1 MSAPLVVGVGLG
13 IYADVQQTV
22 SHTKTTLRTLAS
34 AMVTNTGVQIA
45 SARQMLE
52 RIAARPLVR
61 QVDGEHCDEA
71 LKELPG
77 LVPGYTNFLYVDLQ
91 GRVICSA
98 LPVPSG
104 KVADAGS
111 QPSFQR
117 FLRDPRF
124 TVGEPMADP
133 ITGQWASAL
142 SAPIWNE
149 HKALVGAVRLP
160 LDLKQLDPK
169 IPAQVLPDGT
179 RYVFFAQD
187 GTLVWRNVDPGAL
200 IGTRRDDET
209 ARRIVALR
217 DGELEG
223 PGSDGASR
231 YFSVVHMPETGWTA
245 YVSVP
250 MSAVYTAAIER
261 AAVAAAVALATIVAL
276 LGLTVF
282 IARRIARPVAALE
295 SAAHAVHAG
304 NLGVRATVDGPRE
317 IAAVALEFNAMIEAQ
332 QGALEQLR
340 IAATAFESQQGL
352 NIMNADKVILQ
363 VNQAFTVIT
372 GYTADECVGRK
383 PQFMRS
389 DRHAEDFFEQ
399 VWRAAQ
405 RSGGWQGE
413 IWTRRKNGEVFPDWV
428 TLTAVR
434 SKLGVITHYVG
445 SHVDITDRKLAQDRI
460 TQLAFY
466 DPLTALPNRR
476 LLLDRLHRAVAAGK
490 RSRLYGALLL
500 IDLDDFKTL
509 NDTLGHHQGD
519 LLMQHV
525 AQRLGSCTRE
535 GDTVARLGGD
545 EFVVMLESLS
555 ESSEGAAAEAE
566 AAAER
571 IAASLG
577 QPYLLAGQEHRS
589 TASIGATLFSGQ
601 QATADEALKQAELAM
616 YQAKSAGRN
625 TLRFFDPEMQA
636 RVSHRAALEA
646 DLREAVKLE
655 QFVVHYQPQVMG
667 EGRMFGAEA
676 LVRWQHPRRGMVSP
690 AEFIP
695 LAEESGLILPLG
707 LWVLQTAC
715 AQLASWAGD
724 QTTEPLCIAVNISA
738 LQLQQDDFVETIQ
751 AVLRQTGANP
761 QRLKLEL
768 TESLLV
774 ADIEGIIAKMRA
786 LKAIGVGFSL
796 DDFGTGFSSLT
807 YLKRLPLD
815 QLKIDQSFVTD
826 ILTDV
831 NDAAIAR
838 IVIALA
844 ESLGLTVIAEGVE
857 TEAQREFLARERCAA
872 YQGFLFSRPLPV
884 AEFEGLL
891 QLA

>member
-1 MSAPLVVGVGLG
+1 MSAPLIVGVGLA

-22 SHTKTTLRTLAS
+22 AHAKTTLRTLAS
-34 AMVTNTGVQIA
+34 AMVTNTGGQIA
-45 SARQMLE
+45 QARLMLE

-61 QVDGEHCDEA
+61 QVDGEHCDAA
-71 LKELPG
+71 LKDLHG
-77 LVPGYTNFLYVDLQ
+77 LVPGYTNFVYVDLQ

-98 LPVPSG
+98 LPLPGDRVINVG
-104 KVADAGS
+104 N

-117 FLRDPRF
+117 FLRDKRF
-124 TVGEPMADP
+124 TVGEPMVGP
-133 ITGQWASAL
+133 ITGKWAAAL
-142 SAPIWNE
+142 SAPIWGE
-149 HKALVGAVRLP
+149 QQELAGAVQLP
-160 LDLKQLDPK
+160 LDLAKLDPM
-169 IPAQVLPDGT
+169 IPAQSLPEGL
-179 RYVFFAQD
+179 RYGFFAED
-187 GTLVWRNVDPGAL
+187 GTLVWRNVDPGDM
-200 IGTRRDDET
+200 IGTRPDDET
-209 ARRIVALR
+209 PRRIVELR
-217 DGELEG
+217 EGELEG
-223 PGSDGASR
+223 PGSDGEMR

-250 MSAVYTAAIER
+250 TSAVYAAAIER
-261 AAVAAAVALATIVAL
+261 ATAAAAVALATIVAL
-276 LGLTVF
+276 LGLTVL

-295 SAAHAVHAG
+295 SAAQAVHAG

-317 IAAVALEFNAMIEAQ
+317 IAAVALEFNAMIDAQ
-332 QGALEQLR
+332 QSAVEQLR

-372 GYTADECVGRK
+372 GYTADECVGRT
-383 PQFMRS
+383 PRFMRS
-389 DRHAEDFFEQ
+389 DRHADDYFDQ
-399 VWRAAQ
+399 MWQTAQ

-434 SKLGVITHYVG
+434 SKLGAITHYVS
-445 SHVDITDRKLAQDRI
+445 SHIDITERKLAEDRI

-466 DPLTALPNRR
+466 DPLTTLPNRR
-476 LLLDRLHRAVAAGK
+476 LLLDRLQRAVASGK

-519 LLMQHV
+519 LLMQQV
-525 AQRLGSCTRE
+525 AQRLSSCTRE

-545 EFVVMLESLS
+545 EFVVMIESLS
-555 ESSEGAAAEAE
+555 GSAEEAAAETE

-571 IAASLG
+571 IGVALN
-577 QPYLLAGQEHRS
+577 QPYLLAGQQHRS

-601 QATADEALKQAELAM
+601 HAAADEALKQAELAM
-616 YQAKSAGRN
+616 YQAKAAGRD
-625 TLRFFDPEMQA
+625 TMRFFDPEMQDK
-636 RVSHRAALEA
+636 VSHRAALEA

-655 QFVVHYQPQVMG
+655 QFVVHYQPQVVG
-667 EGRMFGAEA
+667 EGRMTGAEA
-676 LVRWQHPRRGMVSP
+676 LLRWQHPRRGAVQP

-695 LAEESGLILPLG
+695 LAEENGLILVIG
-707 LWVLQTAC
+707 QWVLETVC
-715 AQLASWAGD
+715 AQLTKWAGD
-724 QTTEPLCIAVNISA
+724 ARTESLTIAVNISA
-738 LQLQQDDFVETIQ
+738 LQLQQSNFVETIQ
-751 AVLRQTGANP
+751 SVLRRTGANP

-774 ADIEGIIAKMRA
+774 ADIESTITKMRA

-796 DDFGTGFSSLT
+796 DDFGTGFSSLS
-807 YLKRLPLD
+807 YLKRLPLE
-815 QLKIDQSFVTD
+815 QLKIDRSFVTD

-884 AEFEGLL
+884 AEFEELL
-891 QLA
+891 RFA